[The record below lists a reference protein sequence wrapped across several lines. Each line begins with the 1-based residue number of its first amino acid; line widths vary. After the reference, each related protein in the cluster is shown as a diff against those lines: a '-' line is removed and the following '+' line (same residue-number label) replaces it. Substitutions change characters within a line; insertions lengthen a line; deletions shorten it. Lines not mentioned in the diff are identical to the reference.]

1 MKDIQII
8 YCFFLLFQLY
18 FFNAKK
24 YIKFK
29 QNIKRLLLICMI
41 SHFNVI
47 LNVFLE
53 YSKSPLFIK
62 T

>member
-41 SHFNVI
+41 SHFI
-47 LNVFLE
+47 LNVFLK